1 MNHTCLYFPAAEHH
15 RTLLTAVLLISR
27 PAEVRRLSW
36 RAKRIPI
43 CLHLPSA
50 RLALDAHGG
59 MSVVGLYSPMKQV
72 RRNCHKATRRDAVD
86 LYIVTC
92 ETAAEYVIITATR
105 RHSSRT
111 CLRVRRS
118 EAALT
123 STKLFY
129 VRLYEMSCKACV
141 NTNGTE

>member
-1 MNHTCLYFPAAEHH
+1 
-15 RTLLTAVLLISR
+15 
-27 PAEVRRLSW
+27 
-36 RAKRIPI
+36 
-43 CLHLPSA
+43 
-50 RLALDAHGG
+50 